1 MRNCILSFLLITGLM
16 PTTYALADGNDGNRY
31 SNILPREYRAEI
43 SASRSYLV
51 TRDRRFRSHHR
62 KHHDDGDH
70 KPIIIDVRTV
80 EEYVGGHPPGA
91 YSIPFP
97 HIYNRQRD
105 PAKGE
110 YIPADPEDF
119 VEAVET
125 LDLPKDTL
133 IITMCRTGYRS
144 VLAANLLARAGY
156 TNVHNMWEGFVGRLK
171 VNLVGDFVDLDG
183 DGVIDGSDPYSGD
196 RDGWANFAALPV
208 SYKLKHRLLYK
219 PYMYLYYSV
228 TGER

>member
-1 MRNCILSFLLITGLM
+1 MRTIILTFLFLTALL
-16 PTTYALADGNDGNRY
+16 PTTHVLANGNDGNRY

-51 TRDRRFRSHHR
+51 TRDRRFRAHHR
-62 KHHDDGDH
+62 KHHDDVQ
-70 KPIIIDVRTV
+70 KPVIIDVRTV

-110 YIPADPEDF
+110 YIPADPDAF
-119 VEAVET
+119 VEAVES
-125 LDLPKDTL
+125 LGLQKDAM

-171 VNLVGDFVDLDG
+171 VNVVGDTVDLDS
-183 DGVIDGSDPYSGD
+183 DGVISSDPYSGD
-196 RDGWANFAALPV
+196 LDGWANFAALPV

-228 TGER
+228 EGER